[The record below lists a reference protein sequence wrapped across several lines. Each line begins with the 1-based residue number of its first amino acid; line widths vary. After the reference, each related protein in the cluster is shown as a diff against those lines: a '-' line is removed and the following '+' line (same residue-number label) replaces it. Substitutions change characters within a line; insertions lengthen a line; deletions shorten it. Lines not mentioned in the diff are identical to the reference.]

1 MENANE
7 IKTSPVYASV
17 MTKPRIFGIGE
28 KAFYGIVVLTVVLMS
43 MVSVF
48 CIGIGIIMLVVLRLL
63 CRKEPLLV
71 DFLIENISES
81 DFYEG

>member
-1 MENANE
+1 MESGNE
-7 IKTSPVYASV
+7 IKTSPVYTSV
-17 MTKPRIFGIGE
+17 LAKPRIFGIGE
-28 KAFYGIVVLTVVLMS
+28 KAFYGIVIFTVIMMS

-48 CIGIGIIMLVVLRLL
+48 CICIGIVILVVLRLL

-71 DFLIENISES
+71 DFLIENISDS